1 MSSVVTEEHV
11 QYCFNVLI
19 AHLKKERF
27 PNPTFPND
35 EYPLFVTWHKKYGDG
50 QLRLRG
56 CIGSFAP
63 LHLHEGLRK
72 YALISALKDHRFAPI
87 QLKEIVSLTCGVSL
101 LTNFEEA
108 DDYLDW
114 EVGKH
119 GIWIEFKQLNGQT
132 ETATYLP
139 EVMKEQQWTK
149 EEAIESLLLK
159 GDFKGKITNEYCL
172 NSIVLTRYQSQKLE
186 MPYKGII

>member
-35 EYPLFVTWHKKYGDG
+35 EY
-50 QLRLRG
+50 
-56 CIGSFAP
+56 FAP